1 MGDSDCGNVHSSD
14 CHCSLCRVRKPKRKK
29 EYCIE
34 CSKEVE
40 ACKNDAEDNDWMRDF
55 EAMKEHPGTFTAM
68 MREFLLQCPKPTP
81 GRGHKRNFF
90 DTSMLPTRLMK
101 QPRDSAP
108 RSSGE
113 VSP

>member
-14 CHCSLCRVRKPKRKK
+14 CHCSLCKVRKPKRKQ

-40 ACKNDAEDNDWMRDF
+40 ACKKDAEENDWLQDF
-55 EAMKEHPGTFTAM
+55 MFHKAHPDTFTAM
-68 MREFLLQCPKPTP
+68 MREFQVQCPKKGP
-81 GRGHKRNFF
+81 GRGHRRDPF

-101 QPRDSAP
+101 QPSDSAP
-108 RSSGE
+108 RSSAQ
-113 VSP
+113 VSH